1 MKKKLMC
8 LVLATILLVMAVPAF
23 AYAPNPPFGWS
34 STVCRNLFTVHE
46 RAWKEEDETWT
57 RLWIMAS
64 EISYSPTVSDEELY
78 LKARLVYT
86 DSSGTFQGYLSGY
99 SVLPVA
105 TSDDDWEGFPNIDWD
120 TIDQY
125 TYLTARIF
133 NAHGSSYNMESKG
146 MCLFG

>member
-8 LVLATILLVMAVPAF
+8 FALATILLVMAVPAL

-46 RAWKEEDETWT
+46 GAWKEEEETWT
-57 RLWIMAS
+57 RLWIMAT
-64 EISYSPTVSDEELY
+64 EIEYSPTVSDENLY

-99 SVLPVA
+99 SILPVA
-105 TSDDDWEGFPNIDWD
+105 TSDDDWGGFPNVDW
-120 TIDQY
+120 IQ
-125 TYLTARIF
+125 
-133 NAHGSSYNMESKG
+133 
-146 MCLFG
+146 